1 MILTLE
7 FLLITLIC
15 CLGIRIISKNKI
27 LKETRKTELVIYV
40 LIGVV
45 IGAFI
50 ASNLRIM

>member
-15 CLGIRIISKNKI
+15 CLGIRIVSKTKI
-27 LKETRKTELVIYV
+27 LKSTRKTELAIYI

-45 IGAFI
+45 VGAFI